1 MSHLWQSVNREWE
14 QEDAE
19 KEINSGGKGDRRN
32 TDRGRQEETRC
43 LFHRKSHLLT
53 KNCIFTA
60 FLIHIRNGIILLCS
74 PFFACL
80 VMNQFHFHART
91 RRKHWTWNDL
101 WYYNKYKPSIWD
113 VCIVVSLNGP
123 LLQWDKVLNV
133 FLEFCILVNNLFSL
147 PVYSNWKLTTRTRF
161 EESF

>member
-1 MSHLWQSVNREWE
+1 MGTGRRWKRNQFWRKRRS
-14 QEDAE
+14 
-19 KEINSGGKGDRRN
+19 KEHRQRKTGGDTLAFSS
-32 TDRGRQEETRC
+32 TD
-43 LFHRKSHLLT
+43 RKSHLLT

-60 FLIHIRNGIILLCS
+60 FLIHIQNGIILLCS

-113 VCIVVSLNGP
+113 VCIVVCLNGP

-147 PVYSNWKLTTRTRF
+147 PVYSNWKWM
-161 EESF
+161 